1 MSFRS
6 RLRRSVVVS
15 ISSTQRG
22 FMPSAVVPAIRAK
35 YKLRYRTSKGKL
47 RKTARVAFNFPDIYR
62 LRLDFERLDAI
73 ICLILFVLTCVEAVR
88 LEAVFDEAFLTGAV
102 RAAFRTYFPVSA
114 DRYAVVTSGRSR
126 SASTALTSLFFKWR
140 SLTISAEVGKP
151 GGMFIFGLMMSF

>member
-15 ISSTQRG
+15 ISSTHRG

-47 RKTARVAFNFPDIYR
+47 RKTSRVDFNFPNIYG
-62 LRLDFERLDAI
+62 LRLEFERLDAI
-73 ICLILFVLTCVEAVR
+73 ICLILLALTCVKVFR
-88 LEAVFDEAFLTGAV
+88 LEAVFDEAFFTGAV
-102 RAAFRTYFPVSA
+102 LAAFRTCLPVFA

-126 SASTALTSLFFKWR
+126 MASTALTSLFFKCR
-140 SLTISAEVGKP
+140 SLTISSEVGKP